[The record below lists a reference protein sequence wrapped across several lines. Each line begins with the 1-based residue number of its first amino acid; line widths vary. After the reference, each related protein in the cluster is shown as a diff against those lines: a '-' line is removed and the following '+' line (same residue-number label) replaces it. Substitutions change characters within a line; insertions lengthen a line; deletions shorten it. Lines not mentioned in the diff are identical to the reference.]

1 MAYVYD
7 PSLTDDE
14 NKKRELEQQKQDAGG
29 AVLGADTPGGVGQG
43 APTASGSYTNLQKY
57 LSENESQG
65 QGLAQKFG
73 EKITQEGEA
82 AKKSVD
88 ELYNKGTQAVESAR
102 VPTSSIIDEATASP
116 AAVQSD
122 AAKKAQLLRE
132 RDASYAG
139 PSRLQD
145 LEGYQDAES
154 KVKSAGDRISLADTE
169 AGRMELLR
177 ELSGPGAGRGK
188 LALNQLLLTGTPGVG
203 DTLAA
208 AAQPYRGLQDY
219 LSEKS
224 TDIGQRATTA
234 ADEAAATSSGVRGKL
249 GEAQTTRE
257 ADINSRVNTART
269 NIGNQYNSIVTKLAS
284 RQPLSAEDIAT
295 LGVADQATV
304 DKIYNDAQALQHD
317 YNTAVDLTGYTTR
330 PGMPEMI
337 TKENLATPE
346 DYAAMLALA
355 DLSGSQPSFLTEST
369 RGQAGKANLDPID
382 FDLPAAQSATTQQ
395 LTAKDNQSI
404 ENFYYS
410 PKNNYEPSA
419 AGEWIDN
426 KNPNFKGYGIIRI
439 INALDGRKSWEET
452 ANSLFL
458 SVPELKTGLKAL
470 LRQGRLGG
478 PEGMMTPTGFRAY
491 LTPQEKDKIN
501 SL

>member
-7 PSLTDDE
+7 PSLTDEE
-14 NKKRELEQQKQDAGG
+14 NKKRELEQQQPGAG
-29 AVLGADTPGGVGQG
+29 AVLGAETPGGVGQG

-57 LSENESQG
+57 LSENETQG

-88 ELYNKGTQAVESAR
+88 DLYTKGTQSVESAR
-102 VPTSSIIDEATASP
+102 VPTSGIIDEATQSP
-116 AAVQSD
+116 VAVQAD
-122 AAKKAQLLRE
+122 AAKRAQLLRE
-132 RDASYAG
+132 RDASYTG
-139 PSRLQD
+139 PASLQD
-145 LEGYQDAES
+145 VEGYQDAES
-154 KVKSAGDRISLADTE
+154 KVKSAGERISLADTE

-188 LALNQLLLTGTPGVG
+188 LALNQLLLSGTPGVG

-219 LSEKS
+219 LSGKS

-234 ADEAAATSSGVRGKL
+234 AEEAAATSAGVRGKL
-249 GEAQTTRE
+249 GEAQTSRE
-257 ADINSRVNTART
+257 ADITARVNTART
-269 NIGNQYNSIVTKLAS
+269 NVGNQYNSIVTKLAS

-304 DKIYNDAQALQHD
+304 DKIYNDAQALQRD

-330 PGMPEMI
+330 PGTPDMI
-337 TKENLATPE
+337 TKENLATDE

-355 DLSGSQPSFLTEST
+355 DLMGASPSFLTEST
-369 RGQAGKANLDPID
+369 RGEAGKANMDPID

-395 LTAKDNQSI
+395 LASRDNQTWDSAVGGGLNVDNGI
-404 ENFYYS
+404 TALR
-410 PKNNYEPSA
+410 NYMNDPRGTNGTLYA
-419 AGEWIDN
+419 IFAPVMKAGIRTGKWFN
-426 KNPNFKGYGIIRI
+426 GI
-439 INALDGRKSWEET
+439 AT
-452 ANSLFL
+452 
-458 SVPELKTGLKAL
+458 
-470 LRQGRLGG
+470 
-478 PEGMMTPTGFRAY
+478 
-491 LTPQEKDKIN
+491 LTPAEKN
-501 SL
+501 FLLNT